1 MVLFLVM
8 VVKLQS
14 LLKVVLY
21 LYCISIYLHI
31 YMCYNYLDGSLSGTG
46 RKTTKS
52 IEGSFVFVLY

>member
-1 MVLFLVM
+1 M

-21 LYCISIYLHI
+21 LCCISVYLHI
-31 YMCYNYLDGSLSGTG
+31 HVLYSDSSLSGNC

-52 IEGSFVFVLY
+52 IEGSFVFILY